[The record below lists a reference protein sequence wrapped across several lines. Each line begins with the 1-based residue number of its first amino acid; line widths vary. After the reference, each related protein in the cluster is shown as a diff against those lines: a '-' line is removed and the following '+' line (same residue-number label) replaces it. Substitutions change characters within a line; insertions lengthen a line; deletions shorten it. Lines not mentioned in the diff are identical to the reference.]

1 MNCSRASG
9 GRQQAAAMTAAATAT
24 APAKRAAKFAL
35 CGSEAAS
42 LTSERGAGAVRL
54 LGPVG
59 GAECVP
65 CMNYDTRLEL
75 SWGWHESEARC
86 T

>member
-1 MNCSRASG
+1 M
-9 GRQQAAAMTAAATAT
+9 
-24 APAKRAAKFAL
+24 
-35 CGSEAAS
+35 
-42 LTSERGAGAVRL
+42 TSERGAGAVCL

-86 T
+86 S